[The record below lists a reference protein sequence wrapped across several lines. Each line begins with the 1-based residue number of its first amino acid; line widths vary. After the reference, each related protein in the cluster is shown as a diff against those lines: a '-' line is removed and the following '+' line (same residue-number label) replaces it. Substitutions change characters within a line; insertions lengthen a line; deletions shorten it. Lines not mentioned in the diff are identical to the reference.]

1 MMKYCFTILLILS
14 FGHSWSQEVSSL
26 YRTKKLAV
34 KDSIQIDSVSIN
46 PSNFSVSNFKNEII
60 SPSLYTID
68 FENALLTLDAPMQTD
83 SIKITYL
90 SYPRFLTKTYQEL
103 DEGIIVNSTGNL
115 QNLYKLSQ
123 PSSKRVMVPFDGLA
137 SSGSISRGVTIGN
150 NQNSVLNSELDL
162 QISGKLNDKVTLRAS
177 IQDSNIPL
185 QESGYSQQLD
195 EFDQVFIEVFSERW
209 GIRAG
214 DIDLKDSQSYFSQF
228 SKRVQGLS
236 LTTNF
241 KNDDSEFT
249 AFAAGALVRGQF
261 STSQFVGQEGNQGP
275 YKLKG
280 PNNEL
285 YVLVVSGS
293 ETVYVNG
300 IPLKRGATEDYI
312 IDYNAGEVIFNA
324 TYPITSEM
332 RITVDYQYSERNY
345 SRFIG
350 YAGSRYKNEKW
361 KLGVSVYNEN
371 DLKNQPLQQS
381 LNSEQVGIL
390 SNAGDDP
397 ALMIAPSAIPE
408 VYNEN
413 RILYKKS
420 TTNGVDIFEFSNNP
434 DDELFLV
441 NFTAVGSQQGNY
453 RIKSSNAISNIY
465 EYIAPILGVKQGDFE
480 PIVQLVAP
488 VKLQVAV
495 VNGAYKPN
503 EKTAVEFEF
512 AASNN
517 DLNLYSSL
525 DNENDTGVAGQLSI
539 KHQFLK
545 TVKNWI
551 LDVNSDIDYVQEDFR
566 NIEGLYNP
574 EFNRDWNIEAPLG
587 NQIFSNL
594 GDQVFAITGAQFSHP
609 DKGELTYQFQHL
621 NYKNSYEGSRQVF
634 FTKLNLTRFQIYS
647 NSSFLETDGL
657 NSTSFFYRSE
667 NRLKYS
673 YNKGWSGVEFS
684 AEHNEKK
691 TGEFNQLDP
700 ISQKFKTYEVF
711 TGIGDSTKVFV
722 KLGYMHRINDSLQN
736 NRLTKVN
743 TSDTYYLD
751 SKWIQTQKTNLSL
764 YANYRVFKSTNASST
779 LQKSLNSRLQY
790 SQKIANNGIHWN
802 ALFETN
808 SGRLPQQDFTY
819 VEVEPGQGSFVWF
832 DYNENGIQELEEFE
846 IAQFQDQAT
855 YIRVLLPNQVYIRT
869 HQNKLSQSLTLNPI
883 QWANSPQASKRFWS
897 HFYNQTSFLIDRK
910 DRNNSS
916 SIRLNPFHSTP
927 ENRLALQSN
936 FRNQL
941 FYNRGKQ
948 HYTISYSYLESKS
961 RNTLSFG
968 YVEQENF
975 SHQLNFLHKIK
986 GQWLISLQTNLDKN
1000 FSVSENFSSKNY
1012 QLKESLLNPKLSYL
1026 LDENKRFDVYYQY
1039 QNKTNSIGD
1048 LERLTQEKYGVSFTL
1063 TQNQKAAITGE
1074 FNYFSNEFSGNSNTP
1089 VAYQM
1094 MEGLQPGTNFTWSL
1108 VAQKKLTKFLDLNL
1122 NYFGRKSET
1131 SRIIHTGTVQLK
1143 AYF

>member
-1 MMKYCFTILLILS
+1 MKNCFTVLLILS
-14 FGHSWSQEVSSL
+14 FAHSWSQDVPSL
-26 YRTKKLAV
+26 FRIKKLAV

-46 PSNFSVSNFKNEII
+46 PSKFSISNLKNEQI

-68 FENALLTLDAPMQTD
+68 FETALLTIDPSVKTD
-83 SIKITYL
+83 SIAITYL

-103 DEGIIVNSTGNL
+103 DERIIVNSTGNL
-115 QNLYKLSQ
+115 QNLYKLAQ
-123 PSSKRVMVPFDGLA
+123 PSSKRVTVPFEGLA

-195 EFDQVFIEVFSERW
+195 EFDQVFIEVFSEHW

-214 DIDLKDSQSYFSQF
+214 DIDLVDTQSYFSQF

-236 LTTNF
+236 LTTTF

-261 STSQFVGQEGNQGP
+261 SSSQFVGQEGNQGP

-300 IPLKRGATEDYI
+300 VPLKRGANEDYS

-324 TYPITSEM
+324 TFPITSEM

-350 YAGSRYKNEKW
+350 YASSRYKNEKW
-361 KLGVSVYNEN
+361 RLGVSVYNEN

-381 LNSEQVGIL
+381 LNSEQVQIL

-397 ALMIAPSAIPE
+397 ALMTAASATPE
-408 VYNEN
+408 AFNEN

-420 TTNGVDIFEFSNNP
+420 TDNGVEIFEFSNNP
-434 DDELFLV
+434 DDELYLV
-441 NFTAVGSQQGNY
+441 NFTAVGPQQGNY
-453 RIKSSNAISNIY
+453 RIKSSDAISNIY
-465 EYIAPILGVKQGDFE
+465 EYIAPISGVKQGDFE

-495 VNGAYKPN
+495 VNGAFQPN

-512 AASNN
+512 AASKN

-525 DNENDTGVAGQLSI
+525 DNENDTGVASQLSI
-539 KHQFLK
+539 KHQVLNTAK
-545 TVKNWI
+545 EWA
-551 LDVNSDIDYVQEDFR
+551 LDITTDIDYIQEDFR

-574 EFNRDWNIEAPLG
+574 EFNRDWNIGAVVG
-587 NQIFSNL
+587 NQVFST
-594 GDQVFAITGAQFSHP
+594 AAAQFSHP
-609 DKGELTYQFQHL
+609 EKGELKYQFQHL
-621 NYKNSYEGSRQVF
+621 NYKNTYEGNRHVF
-634 FTKLNLTRFQIYS
+634 LSKLNLERLQIYS

-657 NSTSFFYRSE
+657 NSNSFFYRSD

-673 YNKGWSGVEFS
+673 YNKGWSGVQFS
-684 AEHNEKK
+684 TEHNEKK
-691 TGEFNQLDP
+691 DGELNQLDP
-700 ISQKFKTYEVF
+700 ISQKFQAYEVY
-711 TGIGDSTKVFV
+711 TGVGDSTKVFV
-722 KLGYMHRINDSLQN
+722 KLGYMHRINDSIQN
-736 NRLTKVN
+736 NRLEKVN
-743 TSDTYYLD
+743 TSNTYYLD
-751 SKWIQTQKTNLSL
+751 SKWIQTKNTNLSL
-764 YANYRVFKSTNASST
+764 YANYRVFESTNTST
-779 LQKSLNSRLQY
+779 PRQKSLNSRLQY
-790 SQKIANNGIHWN
+790 SQKLANNGIHLN
-802 ALFETN
+802 TLFETN
-808 SGRLPQQDFTY
+808 AGRLPQQDFTY

-927 ENRLALQSN
+927 EDQLALQSN

-948 HYTISYSYLESKS
+948 HYTISYSYLESKA

-986 GQWLISLQTNLDKN
+986 SQWLLSLQTNLDKN
-1000 FSVSENFSSKNY
+1000 FSESENFSSKNY
-1012 QLKESLLNPKLSYL
+1012 HLKESLLNPKLSYL
-1026 LDENKRFDVYYQY
+1026 LDNNKRFDVYYQH

-1048 LERLTQEKYGVSFTL
+1048 LEQLKQEKYGISFTL
-1063 TQNQKAAITGE
+1063 TQNQKAAISGE
-1074 FNYFSNEFSGNSNTP
+1074 FNYFSNEFSGNPNTP

-1094 MEGLQPGTNFTWSL
+1094 LEGLQPGTNFTWSL
-1108 VAQKKLTKFLDLNL
+1108 IAQKKLTKFLDLNL

-1131 SRIIHTGTVQLK
+1131 SRTIHTGTVQLK